1 MTPVQPP
8 LLTDLLKEVSRSFYL
23 TLRVLPKPVRPQIGL
38 AYLLARTSDTIAD
51 TAVLPPS
58 DRIVAMA
65 ALGQRILGTTQQP
78 LAFPQ
83 LLSHQQNASERA
95 ILARVEESLS
105 ILSHTPE
112 LDRQLIQRVMAVIVS
127 GQTLDLQR
135 FATASA
141 DKIVPLQTLADL
153 DDYTY
158 RVAGC
163 VGEFWT
169 AMCLA
174 HLFKCGE
181 NKQRFLHESGIRF
194 GKGLQL
200 VNILRDLPA
209 DLRQG
214 RCYVPLDEL
223 TRAGLKPEDLLNPA
237 NEPTFRP
244 VYNRLLTMATEH
256 LEAGWAY
263 TNALPRLCVRVRLA
277 CAWPVLIGFE
287 TLRLLGA
294 KPVLNPDV
302 RVKVSRSAV
311 RSIILRTLVT
321 YPFSGRWEKLASI
334 QFSKDAET

>member
-23 TLRVLPKPVRPQIGL
+23 TLRVLPRPVRPQIGL

-51 TAVLPPS
+51 TAVLPPT
-58 DRIVAMA
+58 DRLVAMA
-65 ALGQRILGTTQQP
+65 ALGQRILGTSRQP

-83 LLSHQQNASERA
+83 LLSHQQNPSERA
-95 ILARVEESLS
+95 LLARVEESLS
-105 ILSHTPE
+105 ILNSTPE
-112 LDRQLIQRVMAVIVS
+112 SDRRLIQRVMAVIVS

-141 DKIVPLQTLADL
+141 DNIVPLQTLSDV

-174 HLFKCGE
+174 HLFKCPE
-181 NKQRFLHESGIRF
+181 NKQRFLHENGIRF

-223 TRAGLKPEDLLNPA
+223 AGAGLKPKDLLDPA
-237 NEPTFRP
+237 NEPAFRP
-244 VYNRLLTMATEH
+244 VYNRLLNMATEH

-287 TLRLLGA
+287 TLRLLRT
-294 KPVLNPDV
+294 KPVLNPDT
-302 RVKVSRSAV
+302 RVKVSRGTV
-311 RSIILRTLVT
+311 RSIILRTLVS
-321 YPFSGRWEKLASI
+321 YPFSGRWKKLAST
-334 QFSKDAET
+334 QFSKDAES